1 MRSILSQ
8 LLRQVRGSGVDLR
21 SYIDDLMKAK
31 ERGGATLKDAKQLAG
46 FTCHVAGLLVQK
58 PVVIVDA
65 LDECMDVR
73 GLVQALMVIKGFVRL
88 FVTSRPLHVI
98 MDDLSGL
105 PFVSMDDTVQ
115 ELSADIELH
124 VTRELDARQRL
135 RDLDTEFKTE
145 IRSVL
150 CKKADGM

>member
-8 LLRQVRGSGVDLR
+8 LLRQLRGSGVDPG
-21 SYIDDLMKAK
+21 SCISDLTRAK
-31 ERGGATLKDAKQLAG
+31 ERGGATLKNAKQLAE
-46 FTCHVAGLLVQK
+46 FASNVARLVVQK
-58 PVVIVDA
+58 PLVIVDA
-65 LDECMDVR
+65 LDECKDVQE
-73 GLVQALMVIKGFVRL
+73 LLQALIVLKDSVRL

-98 MDDLSGL
+98 MGDLSGL
-105 PFVSMDDTVQ
+105 PTVSLDEMADG
-115 ELSADIELH
+115 LSADIELH